1 MCPRSVA
8 MDDLTA
14 KIVSV
19 PLTRGR
25 RIIAIAGAP
34 ASGKSTLAAALQK
47 QIDGCC
53 VLPMDGF
60 HLDND
65 TLDARGLLARKG
77 APETF
82 DVAGLE
88 ALVRRLRTD
97 QTLSFPTFD
106 RTHDRVVPNGGTI
119 GADVHTIL
127 VEGNYLLLT
136 TAPWDRLRAHWD
148 YTVLLDV
155 PIQDLE
161 ARLIQRWIDNNH
173 TPADAR
179 TRTRSNDL
187 PNALYMQQNSAAPDL
202 TVT

>member
-1 MCPRSVA
+1 MTL
-8 MDDLTA
+8 DDLVARIA
-14 KIVSV
+14 KV
-19 PLTRGR
+19 PQTRHR
-25 RIIAIAGAP
+25 RIIAVAGPP
-34 ASGKSTLAAALQK
+34 ASGKSTIAEQLAA
-47 QIDGCC
+47 QIPNAR
-53 VLPMDGF
+53 VVPMDGF